1 MSGEKIILTA
11 QYELACPW
19 AQSTNKSFFSLIFF
33 VAKICNFFLELPIS
47 TTKWPQGLQTFST
60 KLPRGM
66 NKTHT
71 ENFRLPY

>member
-1 MSGEKIILTA
+1 MSREQINSTA
-11 QYELACPW
+11 QYELACPMG
-19 AQSTNKSFFSLIFF
+19 TIYKKNFFQLIFF

-66 NKTHT
+66 NKTHKK
-71 ENFRLPY
+71 NFPLPY